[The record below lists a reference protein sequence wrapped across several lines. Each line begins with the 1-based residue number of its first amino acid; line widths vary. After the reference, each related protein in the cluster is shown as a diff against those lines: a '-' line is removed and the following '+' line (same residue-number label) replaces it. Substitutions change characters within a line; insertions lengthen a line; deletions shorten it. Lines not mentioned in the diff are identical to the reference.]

1 MPTTEKTRTS
11 RTLAERAEAI
21 FEFIDAQSEPF
32 PKSDL
37 QKIGFSPKTAETWVR
52 LIEYIQSQPRI
63 RVKQMGSSIYIEK
76 LENHYLKMLQE
87 RILDSSL
94 SYKERSETMNH
105 YIAALIALERMEM
118 GRIEK

>member
-1 MPTTEKTRTS
+1 MQGEKTRTS
-11 RTLAERAEAI
+11 RTLAERAQAI
-21 FEFIDAQSEPF
+21 FNFINAQSGPF

-63 RVKQMGSSIYIEK
+63 RVKQMGSSTYIEK
-76 LENHYLKMLQE
+76 IENRYLSMLQK

-94 SYKERSETMNH
+94 TLKERSETRNH
-105 YIAALIALERMEM
+105 YIAALVTLERMEM
-118 GRIEK
+118 GRLEK